1 MLSLAILVALSKTE
15 INDVN
20 TVLGKL
26 GASNQKVIGLYITMN
41 DALFMDLFNSLDH
54 LDCNQKYRF

>member
-20 TVLGKL
+20 TVLCKL

-41 DALFMDLFNSLDH
+41 DALFMNLFNS
-54 LDCNQKYRF
+54 